1 MRSSFDI
8 PDALFRETKA
18 KAAESGVS
26 LRDFVVAALRARLH
40 GSGAS
45 GWRAAFGKST
55 KAQVAEVNAIVTREF
70 GTIDENDWR

>member
-26 LRDFVVAALRARLH
+26 LRDFVVAALRAKLH
-40 GSGAS
+40 GRGAR
-45 GWRAAFGKST
+45 GWRASFGKAT
-55 KAQVAEVNAIVTREF
+55 AAQVLEVDAIVAREF
-70 GTIDENDWR
+70 AAVDPNEWQ